1 MVKDYGLILDIVGS
15 NSSAAMTGFIV
26 NEQKLNQAKSYSVGE
41 TISDCVI
48 LDIDFEKKIVDLSA
62 RLAAYEETKQSTKK

>member
-1 MVKDYGLILDIVGS
+1 
-15 NSSAAMTGFIV
+15 MTGFIV